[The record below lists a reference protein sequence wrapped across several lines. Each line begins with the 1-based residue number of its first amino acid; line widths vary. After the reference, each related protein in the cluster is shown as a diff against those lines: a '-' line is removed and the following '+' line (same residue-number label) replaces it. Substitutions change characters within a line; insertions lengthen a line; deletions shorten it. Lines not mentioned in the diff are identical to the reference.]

1 MMSGIR
7 GKNTKP
13 ELLVRKGLHSRGF
26 RFRLHS
32 PTVPGKPDLILSR
45 YHAAIFVHGC
55 FWHSHNC
62 HLFKMPST
70 RPGFWKAKLQRNRER
85 DAEVR
90 NALQDAGWRI
100 LVIWEC
106 ALKGKSRIDMNDLLD
121 RAAAWIRDNEP
132 EGMIEGARS

>member
-13 ELLVRKGLHSRGF
+13 ELLVRKGLHSRGY

-32 PTVPGKPDLILSR
+32 SKVPGKPDLVLPR
-45 YHAAIFVHGC
+45 HRVTIFVHGC
-55 FWHSHNC
+55 FWHGHDC
-62 HLFKMPST
+62 HLFKPPST
-70 RPGFWKAKLQRNRER
+70 RPEFWKAKIQRNRER

-90 NALQDAGWRI
+90 NALQEASWRI

-106 ALKGKSRIDMNDLLD
+106 ALKGKSRIDMNELLD
-121 RAAAWIRDNEP
+121 RASVWISSG
-132 EGMIEGARS
+132 EGEGVIEGVKS